1 MYLSSFYFI
10 SKSTINCQRCLML
23 NIAHTFIVILIF
35 CPHVF
40 KEANEQYLDKM
51 HSQIL
56 TLVV

>member
-1 MYLSSFYFI
+1 MFYVEQ
-10 SKSTINCQRCLML
+10 SQRL
-23 NIAHTFIVILIF
+23 NIAHTFIVILIP